1 MVKTKQKKKQED
13 ILDALGA
20 SLLENLLTEKGVKT
34 KILKRWVIKAIESI
48 RARQDFYYF
57 FILWLIFS

>member
-20 SLLENLLTEKGVKT
+20 SLLGNLLTEKGVKT
-34 KILKRWVIKAIESI
+34 RILKRWVIKTIESI

-57 FILWLIFS
+57 FILY